1 MNLAIKAC
9 TSEKRVFESQVPGQ
23 VHSVSTESG
32 LSSRR
37 EPVPHPDVCAVMV
50 TYDPEPGFEQNVRSL
65 LPQVGKLIIVDNRSS
80 SAAHSLIQQTASTHG
95 VEVIWNEQNLG
106 IAGALNRGIDRAL
119 ASAQYRWI
127 ATFDQDSHMPPHY
140 MRTIFE
146 SYSKCPFRDK
156 VAIIGGTYV
165 SPAREFPADP
175 MSGRN
180 GSGFREVKTLM
191 TSGSVLKSSAFSECG
206 RFDQS
211 LFMDC
216 VDHEFCLRLRRH
228 GFRVIQANQALLAHQ
243 PGSPTSHRIL
253 WKRVTTTNHSAS
265 RRYYNAHNRML
276 VYRRYLTSEPLWAI
290 RDVSDWF
297 RDIVKL
303 VLLEKDRTDKLVS
316 IARGTWAAML
326 ATPAYPTGVVNEGR
340 VHITATHTR
349 DKSAVD

>member
-1 MNLAIKAC
+1 M
-9 TSEKRVFESQVPGQ
+9 
-23 VHSVSTESG
+23 
-32 LSSRR
+32 
-37 EPVPHPDVCAVMV
+37 PHPDVCAVMV
-50 TYDPEPGFEQNVRSL
+50 TYDPEPGFEQNLRSL

-106 IAGALNRGIDRAL
+106 IAGALNRGIEHAL
-119 ASAQYRWI
+119 DMCEYRWI
-127 ATFDQDSHMPPHY
+127 ATFDQDSHVPPDY
-140 MRTIFE
+140 VRAIFE
-146 SYSKCPFRDK
+146 SYSMCPFRDK

-165 SPAREFPADP
+165 SPVSPAMECP
-175 MSGRN
+175 AEAMSGRN

-228 GFRVIQANQALLAHQ
+228 GFKVIQSKQALLAHQ

-265 RRYYNAHNRML
+265 RRYYNAHNRLL

-290 RDVSDWF
+290 RDVFGWF
-297 RDIVKL
+297 QDMVKV
-303 VLLEKDRTDKLVS
+303 VLLEHNRTEKLLSVAKGAWDAMRNPLP
-316 IARGTWAAML
+316 ARPDW
-326 ATPAYPTGVVNEGR
+326 
-340 VHITATHTR
+340 
-349 DKSAVD
+349 